1 MCRAGAFSWL
11 ALGRSGSPLVFC
23 YQSGSDLF
31 SRHINALIS
40 ICEMHR
46 IIFASKNLNLH
57 MKTTGP
63 IKTTYCSIYIIS

>member
-11 ALGRSGSPLVFC
+11 ALDCPCFC
-23 YQSGSDLF
+23 YQYLF
-31 SRHINALIS
+31 SRRINALIS

-57 MKTTGP
+57 MKTARP
-63 IKTTYCSIYIIS
+63 NKTTYCSIYIIS